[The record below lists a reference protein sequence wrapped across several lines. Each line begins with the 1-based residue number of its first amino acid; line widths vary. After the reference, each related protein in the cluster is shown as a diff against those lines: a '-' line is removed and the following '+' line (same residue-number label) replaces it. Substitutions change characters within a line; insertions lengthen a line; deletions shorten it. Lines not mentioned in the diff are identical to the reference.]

1 MRTIAAVEKFCVS
14 LPEVTEGLKWGNRTW
29 LVGGKGFCWPR
40 PLSAK
45 DIAQL
50 GDQRIPTGDIIGVHT
65 DGMDDKAAILESGFP
80 GVFTI
85 HHFRSFPAL
94 LIELRQSNAKVVKQL
109 IVDSWLAVAPKKVA
123 AQYADEVLRKAP

>member
-1 MRTIAAVEKFCVS
+1 MRTIDAVEQFVVS

-45 DIAQL
+45 EVELL
-50 GDQRIPTGDIIGVHT
+50 GDQSVPTGDIIAVRTADMHE
-65 DGMDDKAAILESGFP
+65 KAAILSSGAP

-85 HHFRSFPAL
+85 HHFRSFPVL
-94 LIELRQSNAKVVKQL
+94 LIELRRANPAAVKEL
-109 IVDSWLAVAPKKVA
+109 IADAWLAVAPKKLA
-123 AQYADEVLRKAP
+123 AQHADTVLAAAR